1 MFPNFRVRLPEV
13 IAGPGPHILA
23 EVTLIWTEQISIYLR
38 PLTSAPIPNSD
49 APVFGYEDRS
59 MSHLLTNTAAAKA
72 LPLWQ
77 ACSERAAGTVRV
89 VPPKV

>member
-49 APVFGYEDRS
+49 APVFGYEDRYES
-59 MSHLLTNTAAAKA
+59 FAYEYGGGEGPAAV
-72 LPLWQ
+72 
-77 ACSERAAGTVRV
+77 AGM
-89 VPPKV
+89 